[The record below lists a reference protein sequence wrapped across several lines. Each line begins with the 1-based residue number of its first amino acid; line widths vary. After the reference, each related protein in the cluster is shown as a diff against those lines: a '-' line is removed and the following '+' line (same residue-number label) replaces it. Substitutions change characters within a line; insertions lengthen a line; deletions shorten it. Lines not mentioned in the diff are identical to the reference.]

1 MSLPY
6 TSIVSGGLALEGN
19 GTIKPSLILD
29 CADSC
34 GTAGQILSSTG
45 TALEWIAAGGSAA
58 TPTVAGLVLGCT
70 SLADSAALGC
80 NALVSLTTGTEN
92 VALGPES
99 LRSITTG
106 STNVAVGTYALYCS
120 ETAELNV
127 ALGYAAGYGAICS
140 YNTLIG
146 AGAGETQ
153 TTGEY
158 NVALGYNV
166 QLPDPAG
173 SYQLAIGHESNVNWL
188 TGDSTL
194 AIKPGA
200 GIIDCAGS
208 CGTTGQVLS
217 SVGNAICWIT
227 PAGASSATPTTVGTV
242 YGYVSDG
249 TNTNLN
255 TSVGYASLANITV
268 PGAAGNAAL
277 GSCALGSLSTGVTNV
292 AVGVSALFSGTTLC
306 SNVAIGTQAGFALEN
321 SNGNTLVGRTSGL
334 DLSSG
339 NDNVFLG
346 NGSGAAQTAGDC
358 NVAIGSGAALAN
370 LTGSCQLAIGFSTI
384 DNWLTGDCTKAIKP
398 GAGIIDCAGSCGT
411 SGQILQSTGSNAIQ
425 WASPGASYSGYN
437 AYKSAVTTGTAFNV
451 TGWPREVGRN
461 WIGQLN
467 IFTTYGTDP
476 TSEYFPAANALIMV
490 NGFNGVGSTTVQAFN
505 TSSGVFTVEANSY
518 PAYTDTTIVF
528 TPSVTTDRM
537 NFYIRYLDSSG
548 NGGPANGDI
557 FTPFLTVF

>member
-6 TSIVSGGLALEGN
+6 TSIISGGLALEGN
-19 GTIKPSLILD
+19 GTIKPTFILD
-29 CADSC
+29 CADLC
-34 GTAGQILSSTG
+34 GTAGQVLSSTG
-45 TALEWIAAGGSAA
+45 TALEWI
-58 TPTVAGLVLGCT
+58 
-70 SLADSAALGC
+70 
-80 NALVSLTTGTEN
+80 
-92 VALGPES
+92 
-99 LRSITTG
+99 
-106 STNVAVGTYALYCS
+106 
-120 ETAELNV
+120 
-127 ALGYAAGYGAICS
+127 
-140 YNTLIG
+140 
-146 AGAGETQ
+146 
-153 TTGEY
+153 
-158 NVALGYNV
+158 
-166 QLPDPAG
+166 
-173 SYQLAIGHESNVNWL
+173 
-188 TGDSTL
+188 
-194 AIKPGA
+194 
-200 GIIDCAGS
+200 
-208 CGTTGQVLS
+208 
-217 SVGNAICWIT
+217 T
-227 PAGASSATPTTVGTV
+227 PAGASAATSTTVGTV

-255 TSVGYASLANITV
+255 TSVGYASLANVTL
-268 PGAAGNAAL
+268 PAAAGNAAL

-358 NVAIGSGAALAN
+358 NVAIGPGAALAN

-490 NGFNGVGSTTVQAFN
+490 NGFNGVGSTTVQAFDS
-505 TSSGVFTVEANSY
+505 SSGVFTVEANSY

-548 NGGPANGDI
+548 NGGPANGDF